1 MRGRVRISLLRR
13 KSATNKTVR
22 TCGVER
28 ALCPLLIVLDGTEAG
43 AHASA
48 KQTSVAKMARRF
60 LGRLRP
66 LALLLLLALFA
77 TTVALPPEPADEPV
91 AEHSEDEVKE
101 AREEFESIVSSS
113 RFFEK
118 LSPSCAHALNYS
130 FSRCAL
136 PGHK

>member
-1 MRGRVRISLLRR
+1 MRG
-13 KSATNKTVR
+13 
-22 TCGVER
+22 
-28 ALCPLLIVLDGTEAG
+28 LCKYQ
-43 AHASA
+43 H
-48 KQTSVAKMARRF
+48 SV
-60 LGRLRP
+60 
-66 LALLLLLALFA
+66 